1 LNQNEGH
8 DILLLIEDNP
18 ADIDLTRDSFA
29 EANSELSIKVVTDGV
44 EAMSYLNR
52 EDQFRDAVRPRLILL
67 DLNLPRLDGREVL
80 REVKAAKSLR
90 QIPVIVWSSS
100 GAGKD
105 VSDCYDLGANCYLVK
120 PIDLRAYQDAIRIVE
135 RFWLELACLPRN
147 QDAKGNHDAKARS

>member
-1 LNQNEGH
+1 MTEHENR

-29 EANSELSIKVVTDGV
+29 EANCELSIEVATDGV

-52 EDQFRDAVRPRLILL
+52 EHQFQDAVRPRLILL

-80 REVKAAKSLR
+80 REVKADKNLR

-100 GAGKD
+100 RAGKD
-105 VSDCYDLGANCYLVK
+105 IADCYDLGANCYLVK
-120 PIDLRAYQDAIRIVE
+120 PLDLHAYQDMIRTVE
-135 RFWLELACLPRN
+135 RFWLEFACLP
-147 QDAKGNHDAKARS
+147 QSPGAAGAP